1 MFQGLQ
7 NGAIRG
13 LQIEAD
19 FRDYKSCQEGLE
31 SVAAYGISNRGK
43 KISKQC
49 RDFRL
54 GQRDFKSWQEK
65 LQTRTGILNWGR
77 YNKSMQNHLI
87 KIRQNWLFFIIPL
100 KQNYSAI
107 GSSGKKKKK
116 KRNRQLLFYWRRFL
130 FRAPTL
136 ASCILSQCFW
146 YSIYIQ
152 VDKGTI
158 CFISFSKKNDVNY
171 VSELFITNGSL
182 QLMNHDVSNIG

>member
-1 MFQGLQ
+1 M
-7 NGAIRG
+7 
-13 LQIEAD
+13 
-19 FRDYKSCQEGLE
+19 
-31 SVAAYGISNRGK
+31 AAYGISNRGK

-77 YNKSMQNHLI
+77 DYKSVQNHLLI
-87 KIRQNWLFFIIPL
+87 KMRQNWFFFIIPPKL
-100 KQNYSAI
+100 NYSVI

-130 FRAPTL
+130 FRAPAL
-136 ASCILSQCFW
+136 ASCILSQCLRC
-146 YSIYIQ
+146 STYIQ

-182 QLMNHDVSNIG
+182 QLMNHDVSNIA